1 MLHGTEQLFYA
12 LLEQQGVEP
21 TAIAWLW
28 QRGTPRSIRRGHV
41 LFEEGAIAFRSG
53 IVVSGSAKLVRI
65 SASGRES
72 ISRLLTRGKWYGL
85 AGLLDRDR
93 IYPATAIALEE
104 MHTVEWSPDT
114 LAEALLQHPS
124 LAFALICGLIRTLH
138 SAHERL
144 HQIATQE
151 VEHRLAY
158 VLLRLATDIGTP
170 SAEGI
175 RIEHGLRR
183 EDIAELVGT
192 TVYTVSRILRQ
203 WVRNGWIGV
212 GRKTIVLYRTEP
224 LEQLGG
230 ESLH

>member
-1 MLHGTEQLFYA
+1 MLEGKDQRFRS
-12 LLEQQGVEP
+12 LLEQEGVHP
-21 TAIAWLW
+21 AAISWMW
-28 QRGTPRSIRRGHV
+28 ERGTLRSIPRGQV
-41 LFEEGAIAFRSG
+41 LFEEGTIVFRCG

-72 ISRLLTRGKWYGL
+72 ISRLLTPGKWYGL
-85 AGLLDRDR
+85 AGLLYRDR

-104 MHTVEWSPDT
+104 MLTVEWSPDV
-114 LAEALLQHPS
+114 LAAALLEHPT

-151 VEHRLAY
+151 VDRRLAY
-158 VLLRLATDIGTP
+158 MLLRLAKDIGSP

-203 WVRNGWIGV
+203 WVRNGWIGL
-212 GRKTIVLYRTEP
+212 GRKTIVLYHTDP
-224 LEQLGG
+224 LEQVGG